1 MPVPPVSCA
10 PLPPRDGPRI
20 DTEHLRQQHPIADVV
35 AQYGIELRRS
45 GASLTGRCP
54 FHADGGRPNFV
65 VYPRSGRWVCF
76 RCDARGDAIGFVQ
89 QIEHLSFRE
98 AATRLGADTAP
109 TTRQRVRRRPAD
121 RPVSAEPV
129 DAVLEPTG
137 AAALAAAVELYR
149 NRLLSE
155 PHALAYLASR
165 GFGRDIVE
173 RAHLG
178 YAAGDEL
185 VPYLVW
191 RGASVAAARRLG
203 LLAADGRERLTGRIV
218 FPELRQGQPI
228 WLIGRQL
235 DTTDDAP
242 RYLGLPGRKP
252 LLGWDEASR
261 DQRGVCVVEGP
272 LDLLALRQWGVPG
285 LALCGT
291 GVAHATLELLGR
303 WERLYTVFDADAA
316 GQAATARLVQAFGE
330 RVIPVTLPAGIKD
343 PAELAPRPD
352 GAALFGAAVR
362 QALASQLT
370 NSPAPSTSADR

>member
-1 MPVPPVSCA
+1 VPVPPVSCA
-10 PLPPRDGPRI
+10 PLLPRDGPRI
-20 DTEHLRQQHPIADVV
+20 DTEHLRQQHPIADLV
-35 AQYGIELRRS
+35 ARYGIELKRTGPS
-45 GASLTGRCP
+45 FTGRCP
-54 FHADGGRPNFV
+54 FHTDGGRPNLV

-89 QIEHLSFRE
+89 QIEHLTFRE
-98 AATRLGADTAP
+98 AATRLGADLAP
-109 TTRQRVRRRPAD
+109 TRGRVRRRPAD
-121 RPVSAEPV
+121 RPASAEHGV
-129 DAVLEPTG
+129 DVLEPTE

-155 PHALAYLASR
+155 SRAVAYLASR
-165 GFGRDIVE
+165 GFARDVVE

-191 RGASVAAARRLG
+191 RGASVSAARRLG
-203 LLAADGRERLTGRIV
+203 LLAADGRERLAGRIV
-218 FPELRQGQPI
+218 FPEFRQGQPI

-235 DTTDDAP
+235 DTNEDAP

-261 DQRGVCVVEGP
+261 DLRGVCLVEGP

-291 GVAHATLELLGR
+291 GVSPAALELLRR
-303 WERLYTVFDADAA
+303 WERLHTVLDADGA
-316 GQAATARLVQAFGE
+316 GQAATARLVEALGE

-352 GAALFGAAVR
+352 GDSFFGAAIR
-362 QALASQLT
+362 LALARHLST
-370 NSPAPSTSADR
+370 SPAPSTSADR